1 VHVVYNSD
9 QAEKPVIRLRVISDA
24 ARGSAAVDDDDAG
37 GGGDL
42 DDETY
47 MKEIEDTLLNQL
59 KLRGVRNVEKLYYR
73 TDDRMGWNR
82 NSGVIKIC
90 EKEPIFE
97 TDGSNLLDV
106 MRNPDV
112 DYTRTVTNNIVEIL
126 EILGI
131 EACRA

>member
-1 VHVVYNSD
+1 
-9 QAEKPVIRLRVISDA
+9 
-24 ARGSAAVDDDDAG
+24 VDDDDAG